1 MRIVTVPSSLDE
13 RTFDAMIRSFAEGSG
28 GRTLVDARHLAW
40 VDPYGMLGLLAVGA
54 VAARSGDRP
63 VLHLPEMADVLS
75 YLARMGFFEQAES
88 IYEIHGPQRRSRA
101 GDTESDVLLEI
112 TPIRSHT
119 DIHEVVDRVHVR
131 AQAILTRQL
140 AYPANESFQFA
151 VILAEVCQNIV
162 DHAGAEGWV
171 AVQRYS
177 RTRRLN
183 RPVVRIGVVDLGI
196 GFKESLTSTHAGR
209 FGERWGDATALEA
222 AFIHGLTRFHDPGR
236 GQGIQQIRRRVA
248 KWNAKFSIRSG
259 TARIADIPDW
269 DDAPPLEEGL
279 PHFPGTQISIELPK
293 RVGEDASARPP
304 VPAGARERRQ

>member
-1 MRIVTVPSSLDE
+1 VKIVTVPSTLDE
-13 RTFDAMIRSFAEGSG
+13 RTFDAMIRSYVEGGG
-28 GRTLVDARHLAW
+28 GRTLVDARHLSW
-40 VDPYGMLGLLAVGA
+40 VDPYGMLGLLALGA
-54 VAARSGDRP
+54 VAAREGERP
-63 VLHLPEMADVLS
+63 ILQLAEGSDVVS
-75 YLARMGFFEQAES
+75 YLARMGFLEQAAAF
-88 IYEIHGPQRRSRA
+88 YEINGAHRRSRA
-101 GDTESDVLLEI
+101 VDGESDVLLEI

-140 AYPANESFQFA
+140 AYPPNESFQFA

-162 DHAGAEGWV
+162 DHAGADGWV

-196 GFKESLTSTHAGR
+196 GFKESLASTHAAR
-209 FGERWGDATALEA
+209 FGDRWNDATALEA

-279 PHFPGTQISIELPK
+279 PYFPGSQIFIELPK
-293 RVGEDASARPP
+293 RVVEDAPSRPA
-304 VPAGARERRQ
+304 VGAGTRERRR